1 MLSRRKRKKRKYLLR
16 RYKHLIRIQRRRK
29 KRRSTNGVRSY
40 KDVFYSNR
48 VYDFLSDH
56 KFGRIR
62 KSFIS
67 QLKRTVQIEIPPL
80 FSISENPNET
90 IEIIKQLFYYGT
102 QRNITEIVIDHSQC
116 INLEIAASTIMD
128 VVVKAIRQWRFKNRM
143 EINMSG
149 MIPDIKRVK
158 DVFIASGLA
167 AHMEVEFLSNVFAD
181 MNKIRRFKLMSGLQ
195 NSSNADEVATRLVEY
210 IRQCLETQGFTLTKS
225 GISSLGMIFGEVLD
239 NSRIHGG
246 KDTIWYAL
254 GHYQIYDDSNGFG
267 EAQLVIFNFGN
278 TIYEQISNPAVSGKE
293 VIQKLNYLDEKH
305 KHNYSRK
312 WDKEMLATLLSLQE
326 GISRLRDKN
335 SIGNTRRGTGTVRL
349 IENFSLIGN
358 TSGKESP
365 LMTITSGTAQI
376 RFDGKYALQPY
387 TFDDDVFGHKSRK
400 VIAFNQSNS
409 LFRCPDP
416 NNVIKLEQYFP
427 VKIISL
433 KFFFDKK
440 YLERFVN

>member
-1 MLSRRKRKKRKYLLR
+1 M
-16 RYKHLIRIQRRRK
+16 
-29 KRRSTNGVRSY
+29 
-40 KDVFYSNR
+40 FYSNR
-48 VYDFLSDH
+48 VYDFLSER

-62 KSFIS
+62 KSLIN
-67 QLKRTVQIEIPPL
+67 QLKKTVRIEIPPL

-90 IEIIKQLFYYGT
+90 IEIIKRLFYYGA
-102 QRNITEIVIDHSQC
+102 QRNITEIIIDHSQC
-116 INLEIAASTIMD
+116 IKLEIAASTIMD
-128 VVVKAIRQWRFKNRM
+128 VVVNSIRQWRHKNRLP
-143 EINMSG
+143 IDFSG

-167 AHMEVEFLSNVFAD
+167 AHMEVEFLRSVSAD
-181 MNKIRRFKLMSGLQ
+181 MNRIRRFKLMSGLQ
-195 NSSNADEVATRLVEY
+195 NSSNADEVATKLVEY
-210 IRQCLETQGFTLTKS
+210 IKQCLETQGFTLTNS

-246 KDTIWYAL
+246 KDAIWYAL
-254 GHYQIYDDSNGFG
+254 GHYQIYDDLDGSG
-267 EAQLVIFNFGN
+267 EAQLVIFNFGH
-278 TIYEQISNPAVSGKE
+278 TIFEQICNPGVSGKE

-358 TSGKESP
+358 TSGEENP
-365 LMTITSGTAQI
+365 LMTITSGNTQI
-376 RFDGKYALQPY
+376 RFDGKYSLKPY

-400 VIAFNQSNS
+400 VIAFNHSNS
-409 LFRCPDP
+409 LFECPDM

-427 VKIISL
+427 GTIISL

-440 YLERFVN
+440 YLERFIN

>member
-1 MLSRRKRKKRKYLLR
+1 MASRRKRKKRNYLMR
-16 RYKHLIRIQRRRK
+16 RYKRMIRIQQKRK
-29 KRRSTNGVRSY
+29 KNRSMNSGNRY

-48 VYDFLSDH
+48 VYDFLSER

-62 KSFIS
+62 KSLIN
-67 QLKRTVQIEIPPL
+67 QLKKTVRIEIPPL

-90 IEIIKQLFYYGT
+90 IEIIKRLFYYGA
-102 QRNITEIVIDHSQC
+102 QRNITEIIIDHSQC
-116 INLEIAASTIMD
+116 IKLEIAASTIMD
-128 VVVKAIRQWRFKNRM
+128 VVVNSIRQWRHKNRLP
-143 EINMSG
+143 IDFSG

-167 AHMEVEFLSNVFAD
+167 AHMEVEFLRNVSAD
-181 MNKIRRFKLMSGLQ
+181 MNRIRRFKLMSGLQ
-195 NSSNADEVATRLVEY
+195 NSSNADEVATKLVEY
-210 IRQCLETQGFTLTKS
+210 IKQCLETQGFTLTNS

-246 KDTIWYAL
+246 KDAIWYAL
-254 GHYQIYDDSNGFG
+254 GHYQIYDDLDGSG
-267 EAQLVIFNFGN
+267 EAQLVIFNFGH
-278 TIYEQISNPAVSGKE
+278 TIFEQICNPGVSGKE

-358 TSGKESP
+358 TSGEENP
-365 LMTITSGTAQI
+365 LMTITSGNTQI
-376 RFDGKYALQPY
+376 RFDGKYSLKPY

-400 VIAFNQSNS
+400 VIAFNHSNS
-409 LFRCPDP
+409 LFECPDM

-427 VKIISL
+427 GTIISL

-440 YLERFVN
+440 YLERFIN